1 MSVDSCTAFF
11 FSTSYQLPIKKIQ
24 FDSQT
29 DNLTNLLIWHLLLQ
43 VSHHQ
48 HYLCQ
53 WRPNHDSPHS
63 CCCYW
68 RKQFVHTRYH
78 HHCLWTGY
86 RDERSFEHGCF
97 FPQMW
102 CTSAETTILVMSDG
116 MPVMNYTPMIR
127 LRLWLKMATTW
138 KPVWFLITGSVWDH
152 SVHSLQRTVEYQIR
166 YITVKCGEIISQ
178 ISLPSLLDQM
188 RGFFSFSLPA
198 LITVCSVYQQ
208 YCRRSSERICWL
220 QNLNRIHC
228 WSWRQGNQLP
238 CQVEANHGSARE
250 VAGSGG
256 SQQYWEGC
264 GTWKKGKM
272 YKHKEELGTCRLPL
286 WGCPPADQQTSVIS
300 SPPSNSIH
308 LDETNG
314 NTSATSYPPVL
325 QPEVQHPCKENHPGR
340 IHLYPVP
347 EKNRIT
353 LTTSS
358 QTLSTLFTSY

>member
-1 MSVDSCTAFF
+1 
-11 FSTSYQLPIKKIQ
+11 
-24 FDSQT
+24 
-29 DNLTNLLIWHLLLQ
+29 
-43 VSHHQ
+43 
-48 HYLCQ
+48 
-53 WRPNHDSPHS
+53 
-63 CCCYW
+63 
-68 RKQFVHTRYH
+68 
-78 HHCLWTGY
+78 
-86 RDERSFEHGCF
+86 
-97 FPQMW
+97 
-102 CTSAETTILVMSDG
+102 
-116 MPVMNYTPMIR
+116 
-127 LRLWLKMATTW
+127 
-138 KPVWFLITGSVWDH
+138 
-152 SVHSLQRTVEYQIR
+152 
-166 YITVKCGEIISQ
+166 
-178 ISLPSLLDQM
+178 M

-208 YCRRSSERICWL
+208 YCRRSSEIICWL

-256 SQQYWEGC
+256 SQQSWEGC

-358 QTLSTLFTSY
+358 QTLSTLFSSDQAANISGNLNLPPTLQGSFHIVKGDLVHLPRHVGRKTKHVCAMSDVPGKQW